1 MASNTITTQ
10 QELLFK
16 QRTGESFAY
25 FYEKF
30 YPRLVYNINGITQ
43 DEYLAEDVAT
53 EAFIK
58 AFEKI
63 DQYEKGKAQFSTW
76 LFTIARHL
84 ALQEIKQGKKTMS
97 MDTELDEEGTTMKDF
112 IQEEKNNDEF
122 LHMTNV
128 KKAEIINREIPKLK
142 EPYRTVI
149 EMREIQKLQYKDIAD
164 ILNRNL
170 STVKSQIKKGR
181 ELLISAVEKDF
192 KFLEDNIELY
202 MDNQI
207 DYQ

>member
-1 MASNTITTQ
+1 MAENTTTQ

-30 YPRLVYNINGITQ
+30 YPRLVYNINGITK

-97 MDTELDEEGTTMKDF
+97 MDTQLDEEGTTMKDF
-112 IQEEKNNDEF
+112 IQEETNNDEF
-122 LHMTNV
+122 LHILNK
-128 KKAEIINREIPKLK
+128 KKAEIIKDEIPKLK
-142 EPYRTVI
+142 EPLQTVI
-149 EMREIQKLQYKDIAD
+149 RMREIDKMQYKDIAD
-164 ILNRNL
+164 ALDRNL
-170 STVKSQIKKGR
+170 STVKSQIKKAR
-181 ELLISAVEKDF
+181 EVLIKAVEKKF
-192 KFLEDNIELY
+192 KDLEDNLDLEEFF
-202 MDNQI
+202 
-207 DYQ
+207 

>member
-1 MASNTITTQ
+1 MALQNTTTQ

-16 QRTGESFAY
+16 QRTGESFAF

-84 ALQEIKQGKKTMS
+84 ALQELKQSRKTMS
-97 MDTELDEEGTTMKDF
+97 IDNELDEEGTTMKDF
-112 IQEEKNNDEF
+112 IQDEEDNDEF
-122 LHMTNV
+122 LN
-128 KKAEIINREIPKLK
+128 KLNIQKAEIMKREIQKLK
-142 EPYRTVI
+142 EPFKTVI
-149 EMREIQKLQYKDIAD
+149 EMREIKKMQYKDIAD
-164 ILNRNL
+164 ILGRNL
-170 STVKSQIKKGR
+170 STVKSQIRNGR
-181 ELLISAVEKDF
+181 AILIKNTEKEFKHLEENLDEVDF
-192 KFLEDNIELY
+192 LI
-202 MDNQI
+202 
-207 DYQ
+207 

>member
-1 MASNTITTQ
+1 MAENTTTQ

-30 YPRLVYNINGITQ
+30 YPRLVYNINGITK

-97 MDTELDEEGTTMKDF
+97 MDTQLDEEGTTMKDF
-112 IQEEKNNDEF
+112 IQEETNNDEF
-122 LHMTNV
+122 LHILNK
-128 KKAEIINREIPKLK
+128 KKAEIIKDEIPKLK
-142 EPYRTVI
+142 EPLQTVI
-149 EMREIQKLQYKDIAD
+149 RMREIDKMQYKDIAD
-164 ILNRNL
+164 ALDRNL
-170 STVKSQIKKGR
+170 STVKSQIKKAR
-181 ELLISAVEKDF
+181 EVLIKAVEKKF
-192 KFLEDNIELY
+192 KDLEDNLELEEFF
-202 MDNQI
+202 
-207 DYQ
+207 

>member
-1 MASNTITTQ
+1 MALQNTTTQ

-16 QRTGESFAY
+16 QRTGESFAF

-63 DQYEKGKAQFSTW
+63 EQYEKGKAQFSTW

-84 ALQEIKQGKKTMS
+84 ALQELKQGKKTMS
-97 MDTELDEEGTTMKDF
+97 MDTELDDEGTTMKDF
-112 IQEEKNNDEF
+112 IQEEEDNDEF
-122 LHMTNV
+122 LFILNN
-128 KKAEIINREIPKLK
+128 KKAEIIKREIQKLK
-142 EPYRTVI
+142 DPYKTVI
-149 EMREIQKLQYKDIAD
+149 EMREIQKMQYKDIAD
-164 ILNRNL
+164 ALGRNL
-170 STVKSQIKKGR
+170 STVKSQIR
-181 ELLISAVEKDF
+181 NARTLLMKASEKEF
-192 KFLEDNIELY
+192 KILDEMYLDN
-202 MDNQI
+202 
-207 DYQ
+207 

>member
-1 MASNTITTQ
+1 MAENTTTQ

-63 DQYEKGKAQFSTW
+63 EQYERGKAQFSTW

-84 ALQEIKQGKKTMS
+84 ALQEIKQVRKTMS
-97 MDTELDEEGTTMKDF
+97 MDSELDNEGTTMKDF
-112 IQEEKNNDEF
+112 IQEEDNNEEF
-122 LHMTNV
+122 LHSLNR
-128 KKAEIINREIPKLK
+128 KKADLIKREIAKLK
-142 EPYRTVI
+142 DPYKTVI
-149 EMREIQKLQYKDIAD
+149 EMREIQKMQYKDIAD
-164 ILNRNL
+164 ALDRNL
-170 STVKSQIKKGR
+170 STVKSQIRKGR
-181 ELLISAVEKDF
+181 ELLIENTENEFKILEEESDF
-192 KFLEDNIELY
+192 
-202 MDNQI
+202 
-207 DYQ
+207 

>member
-1 MASNTITTQ
+1 MAENTTTQ

-63 DQYEKGKAQFSTW
+63 EQYEKGKAQFSTW

-97 MDTELDEEGTTMKDF
+97 IDCELDNEGTTMKDF
-112 IQEEKNNDEF
+112 IQEEDNNDEF
-122 LHMTNV
+122 LHSLNM
-128 KKAEIINREIPKLK
+128 KKAELIKREIQKLK
-142 EPYRTVI
+142 DPYKTVI
-149 EMREIQKLQYKDIAD
+149 EMREIQKMQYKDIANT
-164 ILNRNL
+164 LGRNL
-170 STVKSQIKKGR
+170 STVKSQIRKGR
-181 ELLISAVEKDF
+181 ELLIENTENEFKILEEESDF
-192 KFLEDNIELY
+192 
-202 MDNQI
+202 
-207 DYQ
+207 

>member
-16 QRTGESFAY
+16 QRTGETFAY

>member
-1 MASNTITTQ
+1 MAENTTTQ

-30 YPRLVYNINGITQ
+30 YPRLVYNINGITK

-97 MDTELDEEGTTMKDF
+97 MDTQLDEEGTTMKDF
-112 IQEEKNNDEF
+112 IQEETNNDEF
-122 LHMTNV
+122 LHILNK
-128 KKAEIINREIPKLK
+128 KKAEIAAKKEEKRLAKEKETFEILK
-142 EPYRTVI
+142 R
-149 EMREIQKLQYKDIAD
+149 
-164 ILNRNL
+164 
-170 STVKSQIKKGR
+170 
-181 ELLISAVEKDF
+181 
-192 KFLEDNIELY
+192 KFEGG
-202 MDNQI
+202 
-207 DYQ
+207 